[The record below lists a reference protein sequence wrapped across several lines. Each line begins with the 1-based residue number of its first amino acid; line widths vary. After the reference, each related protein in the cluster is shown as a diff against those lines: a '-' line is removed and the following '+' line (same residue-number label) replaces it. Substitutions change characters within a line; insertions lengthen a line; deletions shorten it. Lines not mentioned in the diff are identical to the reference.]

1 MVRLHD
7 PAPES
12 EPNLTASNA
21 ASQEPSK
28 TGPNGRPADDI
39 RLGIFLIALFS
50 LTIPIVG
57 TSVKVLGQTLVVPQ
71 IAWTR
76 FLIQV
81 LIISILLGLTTREF
95 SQPLPRPLWPLVVRG
110 LVITLG
116 SGLFYAAL
124 ALLPLAEATAIL
136 FIQPLILTGLAAVL
150 LGERVGWLRW
160 AALVIGFAGAFLII
174 GPNFDSLGWAALL
187 PVGAAICFATASL
200 ITRSWAATAGALMF
214 QFITAATALATLS
227 LVMGVGSAANIGIL
241 TPRWPTTPEIYL
253 LLFAGIGSTITNL
266 MLVQGFRIAP
276 PSALAPFFYLEI
288 VGATLL
294 GVVVFGHFP
303 GPTTIIGATIII
315 AAGLFVWHRET
326 MAARKS

>member
-160 AALVIGFAGAFLII
+160 AAL
-174 GPNFDSLGWAALL
+174 L

-227 LVMGVGSAANIGIL
+227 IVMGVGSAANIGIL